1 MNRKPQ
7 ANRQLGFYGLTWH
20 VAIGEPRLSYLTAI
34 QRERI
39 LPVSNSRTKVL
50 TTWKIAWQSMTAL
63 SHFFLLLS
71 SFENSGSDSRC
82 SSDYLPSRL
91 LNSCY
96 CYCIYCE
103 PFCHLM
109 SFLFKVVKRGFTRHF
124 AGPCPT
130 VRFLSLHNTGHTHT
144 HRFVGWSEA
153 WTWII
158 IAYYPWFL
166 NFIHKNV
173 CLKMRTLPPKKIVAR
188 NCSCMLM
195 LGHSWTFRAP

>member
-1 MNRKPQ
+1 MTRTSPSVSLAYPTWLPFRESAFCRCPNPGQRFWQLEKRMTKHDSPQ
-7 ANRQLGFYGLTWH
+7 SL
-20 VAIGEPRLSYLTAI
+20 
-34 QRERI
+34 
-39 LPVSNSRTKVL
+39 
-50 TTWKIAWQSMTAL
+50 
-63 SHFFLLLS
+63 FLLLS

-130 VRFLSLHNTGHTHT
+130 VRFVSLHNTGHTHT
-144 HRFVGWSEA
+144 GLLGEVKRELGSSLL
-153 WTWII
+153 T
-158 IAYYPWFL
+158 
-166 NFIHKNV
+166 IHD
-173 CLKMRTLPPKKIVAR
+173 
-188 NCSCMLM
+188 S
-195 LGHSWTFRAP
+195 